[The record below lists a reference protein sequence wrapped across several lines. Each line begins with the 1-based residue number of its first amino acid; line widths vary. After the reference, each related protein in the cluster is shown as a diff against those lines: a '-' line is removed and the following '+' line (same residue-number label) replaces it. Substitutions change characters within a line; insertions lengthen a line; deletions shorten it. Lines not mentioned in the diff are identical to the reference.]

1 MSEVSPLPQ
10 GWPTAELLETER
22 LVLEPLRVDHAAE
35 MAPLLD
41 DERLHEY
48 IGDAPATLRELHE
61 RYATLV
67 AGWSSDGSEG
77 WLNWIVRLR
86 GEGVAVGY
94 VQATLTRGADR
105 LPSDKVMADVAWVI
119 GVPYQGHGYAR
130 ESAVA
135 MVTWLRASGVDT
147 VVAYVHPDHH
157 ASMGVARHLGLTA
170 TDEVVDGE
178 TRWIG

>member
-1 MSEVSPLPQ
+1 MSG

-22 LVLEPLRVDHAAE
+22 LVLEPLRVDHAVE

-41 DERLHEY
+41 DERLHEFT
-48 IGDAPATLRELHE
+48 GGAPATLRELHE

-67 AGWSSDGSEG
+67 AGWSSDESEG

-86 GEGVAVGY
+86 GSGAAAGY
-94 VQATLTRGADR
+94 VQATLTREHEQLVA
-105 LPSDKVMADVAWVI
+105 AIAWVI

-130 ESAVA
+130 EAAEA
-135 MVTWLRASGVDT
+135 MVEWLRGSGVAT
-147 VVAYVHPDHH
+147 FVAYVHPDHR
-157 ASMGVARHLGLTA
+157 ASIGVARRLAMTA

-178 TRWIG
+178 TRWVG